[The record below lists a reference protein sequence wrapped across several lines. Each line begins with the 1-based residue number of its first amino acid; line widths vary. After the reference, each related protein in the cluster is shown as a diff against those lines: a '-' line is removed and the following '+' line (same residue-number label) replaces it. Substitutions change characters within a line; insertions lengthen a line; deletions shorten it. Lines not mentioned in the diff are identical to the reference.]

1 MPEDLKKRIQELEAE
16 LKIVKLASMQWEE
29 IQRTYQK
36 SNDRL
41 HLLYSELN
49 GLNDR
54 LTMAFEASQLAW
66 WDWDFKTGKLLCSE
80 NMELLLGCK
89 KDK

>member
-66 WDWDFKTGKLLCSE
+66 WDWDFKTCLLYTSPSPR
-80 NMELLLGCK
+80 
-89 KDK
+89 D